1 MARKVS
7 GALSIA
13 QQVVERLRSRIPV
26 TEAYLFGSQLDGTAT
41 EDSDI
46 DIAAF
51 SPAADSMRYD
61 EKIALIVDIEK
72 QVGGPID
79 LHVFGDR
86 CLSEARPTNLFGYI
100 RAHGQ
105 SLL

>member
-1 MARKVS
+1 MAREIDRT
-7 GALSIA
+7 LSIA
-13 QQVVERLRSRIPV
+13 RQVVERLRSRIPV

-41 EDSDI
+41 DDSDI

-51 SPAADSMRYD
+51 SPAADGMRYD
-61 EKIALIVDIEK
+61 EKVALIVDIER

-86 CLSEARPTNLFGYI
+86 CLIEARPTNLFGYV

-105 SLL
+105 PLL